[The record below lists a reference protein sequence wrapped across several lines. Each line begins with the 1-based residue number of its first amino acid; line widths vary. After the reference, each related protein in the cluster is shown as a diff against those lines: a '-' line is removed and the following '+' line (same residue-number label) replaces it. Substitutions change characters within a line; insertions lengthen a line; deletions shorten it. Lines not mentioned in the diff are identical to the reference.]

1 MIAQNML
8 EREECARGMEIA
20 FQEEGNQ
27 NNALSVVEISDDGEE
42 GEQMI
47 EIKITLITSSW
58 GERRWKGGG
67 ASGEQ
72 VTNPEQ

>member
-1 MIAQNML
+1 MCRQWWKLVMT
-8 EREECARGMEIA
+8 EKRG
-20 FQEEGNQ
+20 
-27 NNALSVVEISDDGEE
+27 SK
-42 GEQMI
+42 MI